1 MISSV
6 ARLLTIGT
14 AKVAVG
20 MQVGITVPVR
30 CPSKGETEMGVPRGT
45 ARAKRRENMAA
56 FRNWRRLSKQKAQA
70 AKALKSNGFQKL
82 ASF

>member
-1 MISSV
+1 
-6 ARLLTIGT
+6 
-14 AKVAVG
+14 
-20 MQVGITVPVR
+20 
-30 CPSKGETEMGVPRGT
+30 MGVPRGT